1 MSEISAAMCVAQEI
15 DAKPVG
21 VFQKQRGRVPCG
33 TGALPPIPVGP
44 VLLLAAFHRRPITV
58 SECPQIIAIHDRI
71 VLWEEYSLLAS
82 ARAGGQAVNRR
93 GALLRALL
101 FSKPSK
107 PMGRLDR
114 LMVQDVIYDSV
125 YTVQP
130 AMTNADRPLSPQ
142 WFQILLAL
150 ANHDLHGLAITKEVF
165 ERTEGQM
172 HLWPGMLYGALRKMA
187 DSGLVDEVDAPR
199 AARDHA

>member
-1 MSEISAAMCVAQEI
+1 
-15 DAKPVG
+15 
-21 VFQKQRGRVPCG
+21 
-33 TGALPPIPVGP
+33 
-44 VLLLAAFHRRPITV
+44 
-58 SECPQIIAIHDRI
+58 
-71 VLWEEYSLLAS
+71 
-82 ARAGGQAVNRR
+82 
-93 GALLRALL
+93 
-101 FSKPSK
+101 
-107 PMGRLDR
+107 
-114 LMVQDVIYDSV
+114 
-125 YTVQP
+125 
-130 AMTNADRPLSPQ
+130 MTNADRPLSPQ